1 MAWLY
6 VPDMEGLNSELNE
19 SLMNTKPFVMSRG
32 KPSQPATLSKK
43 WKKGAWMTR
52 LSGLTLKPLK
62 AKDGVEKWILSLEDS
77 HANPTQLLENK
88 WGKMIPATSGR
99 ILSESLGKCDQDSY
113 SLKTFQM
120 SLNSDLTKLSLTSI
134 NWGILVHGGIWQLPK
149 LAQDTKETDGSY
161 LEFPTPTTQ
170 ANAQVK
176 GQYSKTTG
184 TTLAGYV
191 KMFPTP
197 TTKGYGH
204 ASEGQTR
211 HFLNMVK
218 ENKMTIEEAQSML
231 NLKEIKN
238 HRTYKNMFPTP
249 TANEG
254 QKAGYYS
261 KGQMGNSLTAMAK
274 QGRLFPTP
282 ISRESNEAN
291 NSLEIYKKKGREKDT
306 LTRVISGE
314 EGLTHGGRLS
324 PQWVAWLMGLPIGWI
339 NSDYSGTE

>member
-6 VPDMEGLNSELNE
+6 VPGMEGSKSELNK

-32 KPSQPATLSKK
+32 KPLQPATLSKK
-43 WKKGAWMTR
+43 WKKGGWITR
-52 LSGLTLKPLK
+52 LSGLTLKPSK
-62 AKDGVEKWILSLEDS
+62 AKDGVEKWILLLEDF
-77 HANPTQLLENK
+77 HVNPIQMLETK
-88 WGKMIPATSGR
+88 WGKMTPATYGR
-99 ILSESLGKCDQDSY
+99 ILSESLGKCDQASY

-134 NWGILVHGGIWQLPK
+134 NWGILVHGGIWRLPK
-149 LAQDTKETDGSY
+149 LVQDTKETGGSC

-176 GQYSKTTG
+176 GQYSKKTG

-197 TTKGYGH
+197 T
-204 ASEGQTR
+204 ASE
-211 HFLNMVK
+211 
-218 ENKMTIEEAQSML
+218 A
-231 NLKEIKN
+231 
-238 HRTYKNMFPTP
+238 
-249 TANEG
+249 

-282 ISRESNEAN
+282 ISREANEAN

-314 EGLTHGGRLS
+314 EGLTHGGRLN